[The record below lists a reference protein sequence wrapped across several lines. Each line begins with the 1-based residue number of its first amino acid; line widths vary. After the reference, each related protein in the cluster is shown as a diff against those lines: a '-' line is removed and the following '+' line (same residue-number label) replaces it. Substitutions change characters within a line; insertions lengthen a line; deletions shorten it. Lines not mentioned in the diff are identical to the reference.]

1 MQKRFLSHSL
11 GIKCVSERS
20 LREEKKFLLSDH
32 LTTKNIKAKER
43 DDATYK
49 SSKGF
54 TDTEV
59 PVVYIKD
66 LSQYVKELLQK
77 VSFKVQVSS
86 YTENTCCSE
95 A

>member
-11 GIKCVSERS
+11 GIKCVSEHS
-20 LREEKKFLLSDH
+20 LREIKKFLLSDH

-43 DDATYK
+43 DGAAYK

-54 TDTEV
+54 TDIEV

-66 LSQYVKELLQK
+66 LSQCVKELLQNYK
-77 VSFKVQVSS
+77 KTNMFNLLIHVICFLK
-86 YTENTCCSE
+86 
-95 A
+95 